1 MEALVYTANCMYVAA
16 YFMTDMLRMR
26 LLSVVA
32 ACCLATYFYLQPQPM
47 LTVVG
52 WNLFFV
58 LLNLTQIGRIIRR
71 RAGTSG

>member
-52 WNLFFV
+52 WNLVFV
-58 LLNLTQIGRIIRR
+58 LLNLTQIGRIMWRR
-71 RAGTSG
+71 GLCG